1 MSLCI
6 ESNKTLVVNSTP
18 KRAEA
23 NTPSSLLRKN
33 LKKKVSQQPENVS
46 YHISLSES
54 LNLYGYLDQGL
65 DNILKI
71 SFLGFYI

>member
-54 LNLYGYLDQGL
+54 L
-65 DNILKI
+65 ILVKNVNMGI
-71 SFLGFYI
+71 